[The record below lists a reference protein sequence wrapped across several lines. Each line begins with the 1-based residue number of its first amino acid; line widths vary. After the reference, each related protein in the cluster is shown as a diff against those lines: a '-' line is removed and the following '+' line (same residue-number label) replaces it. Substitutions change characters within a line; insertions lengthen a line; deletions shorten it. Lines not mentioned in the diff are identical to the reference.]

1 MEIRFELEDRDDIVV
16 EFDCD
21 FLCENFSDREDL
33 RWNLHN
39 GNYTPIVA
47 NVFCGSSASESI
59 GQCVPQELRLCS
71 GYDEVKLR

>member
-1 MEIRFELEDRDDIVV
+1 MEIRLELENSDLIV

-47 NVFCGSSASESI
+47 DVFNSTSASESR
-59 GQCVPQELRLCS
+59 PYDLLPTLRLCC
-71 GYDEVKLR
+71 GHDA

>member
-1 MEIRFELEDRDDIVV
+1 MEIRFELEDSDIVV

-47 NVFCGSSASESI
+47 NVFCGSSTSEGRTNSLLPT
-59 GQCVPQELRLCS
+59 VRLRS
-71 GYDEVKLR
+71 GYDATEL

>member
-47 NVFCGSSASESI
+47 NVFCGSSASESRTNSLLPTVRLRC
-59 GQCVPQELRLCS
+59 GHDATEL
-71 GYDEVKLR
+71 

>member
-1 MEIRFELEDRDDIVV
+1 MEIRLELENSDLIV

-33 RWNLHN
+33 RWNLHH
-39 GNYTPIVA
+39 GNHTPVVA
-47 NVFCGSSASESI
+47 NVFGSTHGSESA